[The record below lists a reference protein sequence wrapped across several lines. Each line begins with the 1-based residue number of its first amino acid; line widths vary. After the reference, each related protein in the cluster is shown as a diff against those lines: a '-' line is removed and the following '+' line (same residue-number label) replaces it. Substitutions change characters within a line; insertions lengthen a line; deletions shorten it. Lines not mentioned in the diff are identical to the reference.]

1 MKSNEEKPKGLADG
15 EIKAENEDCRR
26 FLAVS
31 EHFMMLRVCVLA
43 ALIAFIFAVLIF
55 GHGSLRAENFKYLVK
70 YIDKSPVLY
79 SSFYEGIEYEGGEN
93 MKFGL
98 YKGDV
103 CVFGEGSVSL
113 YGISGKNTFYSDVG
127 IANASVYI
135 GKEHLCVYGGDK
147 NELKIY
153 NSFSLVH
160 SMSFDYPILCVTA
173 ADAGGFAV
181 ATSERGYRSAVYV
194 YNKAFIHKYTWKS
207 ADKFVLDTDLGE
219 SGRYLALLSMGTEN
233 GSPYTE
239 ALFIDTE
246 SGEVI
251 FSRKISGKTPVG
263 VNITKKDGACFVFS
277 DSYLCIDKK
286 GNVKS
291 EGKTGEGTYG
301 IYRGVSDTAIVSRAE
316 GSMKSEIFIAEKGI
330 KISSGGKIK
339 SVKFY
344 GDRIYLLFEGRV
356 EIYDGENLYKSF
368 DISGDARDILIMDDG
383 TAIVCYGSYTVLI
396 SDIT

>member
-1 MKSNEEKPKGLADG
+1 MKNNEEKQGSICGA
-15 EIKAENEDCRR
+15 KAENEDTRR
-26 FLAVS
+26 FLGAS
-31 EHFMMLRVCVLA
+31 ERFMMLRICVLV

-79 SSFYEGIEYEGGEN
+79 SSFYEGIEYEGGDDV
-93 MKFGL
+93 KFGL

-103 CVFGEGSVSL
+103 CVFGEGNISL
-113 YGISGKNTFYSDVG
+113 YGISGKNTFHSETG
-127 IANASVYI
+127 IANASVFI

-147 NELKIY
+147 NELNIY

-160 SMSFDYPILCVTA
+160 SMKFDYPILKVTA

-207 ADKFVLDTDLGE
+207 ADKFILDADMSE
-219 SGRYLALLSMGTEN
+219 SGRYLALISMGTEN
-233 GSPYTE
+233 GSPYAE

-246 SGEVI
+246 SGDIV
-251 FSRKISGKTPVG
+251 FSKKISEKVPVG

-291 EGKTGEGTYG
+291 EGKAGEGIYG
-301 IYRGVSDTAIVSRAE
+301 IYRGTNDTAIVSRAA

-330 KISSGGKIK
+330 KITSGGKIK

-344 GDRIYLLFEGRV
+344 GDRIYLLFEGRM
-356 EIYDGENLYKSF
+356 EIYEGESLQKSF
-368 DISGDARDILIMDDG
+368 DISDDARDILIMDDG
-383 TAIVCYGSYTVLI
+383 AAIVCCGSYTVLI